1 MIFAMSYANFGHRH
15 APHVLEKEKSSIQES
30 QVNAM
35 VEAKGIVSNAND
47 QAAGILAE
55 VQRRA
60 QTIIDE
66 AKSQAS
72 LQMSQLVMEQRK
84 LEKERSDFHQEM
96 ESRRGLEDFQWKQ
109 RENSLIQEDVKNAKL
124 QAAEILKIAHEQA
137 EKIIRGACS
146 RDDLVGSRP
155 ASALSE
161 RELQLELLARQLR
174 EKQEALQQRE
184 KTLAG
189 VRAEMEALAYE
200 LVDKK

>member
-1 MIFAMSYANFGHRH
+1 
-15 APHVLEKEKSSIQES
+15 
-30 QVNAM
+30 VNAM

-84 LEKERSDFHQEM
+84 LEKERKDFHQEI
-96 ESRRGLEDFQWKQ
+96 ETRRGLENLQWKD
-109 RENSLIQEDVKNAKL
+109 SLIQEDVKNAKL

-146 RDDLVGSRP
+146 RDDLASSRP
-155 ASALSE
+155 ASSLSE

>member
-1 MIFAMSYANFGHRH
+1 
-15 APHVLEKEKSSIQES
+15 
-30 QVNAM
+30 M

-47 QAAGILAE
+47 KAAGILAD

-96 ESRRGLEDFQWKQ
+96 ETRRGLEDLQWKQ

-137 EKIIRGACS
+137 EKIIQNACS
-146 RDDLVGSRP
+146 RDDLAGSRP
-155 ASALSE
+155 VSSLSE
-161 RELQLELLARQLR
+161 RELKLELLARQLR